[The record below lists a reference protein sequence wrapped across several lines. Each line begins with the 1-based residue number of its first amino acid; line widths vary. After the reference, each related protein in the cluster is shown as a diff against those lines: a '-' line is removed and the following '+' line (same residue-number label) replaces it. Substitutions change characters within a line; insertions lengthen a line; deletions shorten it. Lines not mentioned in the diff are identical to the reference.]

1 MQHIPS
7 ITFNYLSVPSLHT
20 VCLPPHPCLWPSLT
34 GFSKDFRWLLSFSSH
49 LSIVPFFSFPKNCFF
64 ISSLF
69 ILLSPQTLHAFPH
82 SILSLFSLKSP
93 LSSVQLLP
101 SHPPSFPAPVE
112 YYRMFSPLPP
122 TLSSLRSFSLSKI
135 SPWYPSFIPPYFSRP
150 AVLYSFFSLA
160 AHSRFLLGFSFHS
173 HLW

>member
-1 MQHIPS
+1 MQHLPS
-7 ITFNYLSVPSLHT
+7 ITFHYL
-20 VCLPPHPCLWPSLT
+20 
-34 GFSKDFRWLLSFSSH
+34 
-49 LSIVPFFSFPKNCFF
+49 
-64 ISSLF
+64 
-69 ILLSPQTLHAFPH
+69 
-82 SILSLFSLKSP
+82 SILSLILCVCLLIPAYGLFWQDLEKTSDDFSLFLHIFPLSRSFLSLRIAFSSLPYSSFYPPKPSMLSLTQFYLFFSLKSP

-112 YYRMFSPLPP
+112 YYRMFSLLPP

-135 SPWYPSFIPPYFSRP
+135 SPWYPSFIPPFFSRP

-160 AHSRFLLGFSFHS
+160 AHSRFLLSFHS